1 LSGEILPKIL
11 SNEKRWNVFDSAA
24 RIFTTAAIKQR
35 IKMNNKDRLHNGE
48 DARTPSPLSGYAK
61 PSEFSQARSVHEFR
75 SSNGTEI
82 GNVADISGRMIPE
95 LSREQHKLSNTV
107 LLAQERQ
114 GVRSVLVTGTGEG
127 VGVTS
132 VAATLALG
140 LSADPRKRVLLI
152 DINNRKPKL
161 HKLFDLTNSSD
172 LTVASGDPTGFL
184 DMAAVNGISNLRVI
198 TANGALHG
206 ASFDAKRFVAVLPA
220 LKEAFDFMI
229 VDAPPV
235 NLNFDA
241 LMLSLH
247 LDSVMLVAEAG
258 RTRFEEVREILKE
271 LQRAG
276 ANTLGIVLNRQRE
289 DLPAALQNLL

>member
-1 LSGEILPKIL
+1 MKS
-11 SNEKRWNVFDSAA
+11 
-24 RIFTTAAIKQR
+24 
-35 IKMNNKDRLHNGE
+35 KDRLHNDE
-48 DARTPSPLSGYAK
+48 DAGTPSPLSGYAK
-61 PSEFSQARSVHEFR
+61 PSDFSPTRSVYDF
-75 SSNGTEI
+75 SSTNGTEI
-82 GNVADISGRMIPE
+82 GKVADLSGRMIPE

-114 GVRSVLVTGTGEG
+114 GIRSVLVTGTSEG

-140 LSADPRKRVLLI
+140 LSADSRKRVLLI

-198 TANGALHG
+198 TANGALQG
-206 ASFDAKRFVAVLPA
+206 AAFDAKRFIAVLPA

-289 DLPAALQNLL
+289 DLPNALKNLL